1 MRHEKES
8 FSGALAKRSDAFCG
22 TAAHDCW
29 EGCLPRS
36 AWDLPYRLP
45 ILSGRS
51 RRKRHGMCC
60 SRELSWHL
68 QSAAFFLLAGF
79 FAYERLPVWLAA
91 MLSKSMGLFGGLD
104 CHVCRA
110 LCAGRAVFG
119 AAGEKIPYILAMSD
133 YLI

>member
-36 AWDLPYRLP
+36 AWDLPYRLT

-68 QSAAFFLLAGF
+68 QSAAFFYWRDFLHMRDFLSVWHRCCQRVWGF
-79 FAYERLPVWLAA
+79 RGSGLPCVP
-91 MLSKSMGLFGGLD
+91 SF
-104 CHVCRA
+104 VC
-110 LCAGRAVFG
+110 G
-119 AAGEKIPYILAMSD
+119 ACCFWCGWRENPIHFSYV
-133 YLI
+133 